1 MLVDA
6 PPLLPVTDAA
16 VLAKICDGALLIVRH
31 GVTSREQVVRAVE
44 SLRVVDA
51 HLIGNVLNM
60 APAKG
65 PDAYGYGYAYR
76 YTSTPGN
83 KITPRSNQTVPRR
96 SAPTGIASATVVPTG
111 GGSRRRKTPA
121 PVTGI
126 PSVPPPTSHVAGAA
140 LPAQSELDSFFAG
153 QSHNGSV

>member
-1 MLVDA
+1 M
-6 PPLLPVTDAA
+6 
-16 VLAKICDGALLIVRH
+16 
-31 GVTSREQVVRAVE
+31 RAVE

-83 KITPRSNQTVPRR
+83 KITPRANQTVPRR
-96 SAPTGIASATVVPTG
+96 STPTGVASATVVPTG
-111 GGSRRRKTPA
+111 GGRRRKTPA

-126 PSVPPPTSHVAGAA
+126 PSIPPPTSTVPTQP

-153 QSHNGSV
+153 QSRNGSI